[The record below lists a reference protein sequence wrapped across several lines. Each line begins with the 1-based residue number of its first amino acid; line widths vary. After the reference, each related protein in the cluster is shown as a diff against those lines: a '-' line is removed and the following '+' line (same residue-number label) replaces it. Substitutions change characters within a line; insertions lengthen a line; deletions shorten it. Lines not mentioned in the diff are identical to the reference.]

1 MGALSTETE
10 WTETHKFIKKKATI
24 RMNYIN
30 KFKVRPMLKAS
41 TAALRREGS
50 DAAGSR
56 ESWYNL
62 FRKH

>member
-1 MGALSTETE
+1 
-10 WTETHKFIKKKATI
+10 
-24 RMNYIN
+24 MNYIN

-62 FRKH
+62 FGKH